1 MLGGFIMR
9 RVALTLGMA
18 WVVAT
23 AWAGDR
29 VVHLNGPA
37 DLAQLRQS
45 HPGHYRQAVEII
57 DSAKELC
64 KPRAA
69 GVEHAESKEV
79 SCSEMLLR
87 TSNPAKREIEFRLDD
102 TTYIA
107 LVTMTD
113 DPPKLM
119 AAAPK

>member
-1 MLGGFIMR
+1 MAL
-9 RVALTLGMA
+9 VA
-18 WVVAT
+18 AT
-23 AWAGDR
+23 AWADEG

-45 HPGHYRQAVEII
+45 NPAHYARAVKII
-57 DSAKELC
+57 DSANELC
-64 KPRAA
+64 KPHAA
-69 GVEHAESKEV
+69 EVERTKAKNV

-107 LVTMTD
+107 LVAMTD
-113 DPPKLM
+113 DPPRLV
-119 AAAPK
+119 AAGPR